1 MKFGKR
7 MRSLASK
14 EWADHYVDYKLLKKQ
29 IKRLTDDQNLTM
41 QATSDRFHALVTA
54 EMNKV
59 NKAHAFIFQQID
71 EQELRVLRHSLGSK
85 WVLSP
90 AKARSLLLDAIEIS
104 TKIDAFRRFVVL
116 NSLAI
121 VKITKKFDKATSSG
135 LQERVFE
142 ELPRQPFYA
151 GECMDRLCTDAIA
164 LIDRIMLC
172 VLPDGNFRMNESSLS
187 CPICLDS
194 AVKSPISLS
203 CGHIF
208 CWSCLSKA
216 AEHQFHSCPLCRKEQ
231 SIDPRDYEID
241 GLLKRFK
248 RAYAFVENGL
258 DERALASSPMRPI
271 LVEAFELLNE
281 YIAEVQAQYSNLTPR
296 RNAGA
301 SAATYSI
308 SPLKPAAESCKLMHQ
323 DQASAV
329 AVAISPVRLFA
340 KGDAVEVLYS
350 GHWFPGMVLDCNDSD
365 GNGTYSV
372 LWWVHNNS
380 QRFGQKTPRHQLREP
395 QQQQEQSYMLYDIAA
410 GAWETATQ
418 WALSPLKRLNSLSS
432 VGGRRGSCSSSSSSS
447 SSSS

>member
-14 EWADHYVDYKLLKKQ
+14 EWTEYYVDYKLLKKQ
-29 IKRLTDDQNLTM
+29 IKQLDDDGNLAKQTK
-41 QATSDRFHALVTA
+41 SDRFHALVTT
-54 EMNKV
+54 EMQKV

-71 EQELRVLRHSLGSK
+71 AQELRGLRNSLGNK

-90 AKARSLLLDAIEIS
+90 AKARSLLLDAIEVS
-104 TKIDAFRRFVVL
+104 SKIDAFRRFVVL

-121 VKITKKFDKATSSG
+121 VKITKKFDKVTSST
-135 LQERVFE
+135 LQEKVFE
-142 ELPRQPFYA
+142 ELPRQAFYA
-151 GECMDRLCTDAIA
+151 GQCMDRLCTDAIA

-172 VLPDGNFRMNESSLS
+172 VLPDGNFRMNESALS

-208 CWSCLSKA
+208 CWSCLSEA

-258 DERALASSPMRPI
+258 ERRALASSPMRPI
-271 LVEAFELLNE
+271 LAEAFELLNE
-281 YIAEVQAQYSNLTPR
+281 YIVEVQTQYSNLTPR
-296 RNAGA
+296 RNACA
-301 SAATYSI
+301 NSVATYSI
-308 SPLKPAAESCKLMHQ
+308 SPSKPDTEPCKHMHQ
-323 DQASAV
+323 DPASTFT
-329 AVAISPVRLFA
+329 PVHLFA

-350 GHWFPGMVLDCNDSD
+350 GLWYPGMVLDCNDTD

-380 QRFGQKTPRHQLREP
+380 QRFGQRTPRHQLREP
-395 QQQQEQSYMLYDIAA
+395 HQQQEQSFMLYDFAA
-410 GAWETATQ
+410 GAWEAATQ
-418 WALSPLKRLNSLSS
+418 WALSPLRRLNSLSS

-447 SSSS
+447 S

>member
-29 IKRLTDDQNLTM
+29 IKRLDDENLTM
-41 QATSDRFHALVTA
+41 QDKSDRFHALVTA
-54 EMNKV
+54 EMLKV
-59 NKAHAFIFQQID
+59 NKAHAFIFQQIN

-90 AKARSLLLDAIEIS
+90 AKARSLLLDVIEVS

-121 VKITKKFDKATSSG
+121 VKITKKFDKVTNSA
-135 LQERVFE
+135 LHEKVFE

-172 VLPDGNFRMNESSLS
+172 VLPDGNFRMNESALS
-187 CPICLDS
+187 CPICLDA

-258 DERALASSPMRPI
+258 DGRALASSPMRPI
-271 LVEAFELLNE
+271 LAEAFELLNE
-281 YIAEVQAQYSNLTPR
+281 CIAEVQAQYSNLTPR

-308 SPLKPAAESCKLMHQ
+308 SPSKSDTEPCKHLHEGQAATAAATAAITPMH
-323 DQASAV
+323 
-329 AVAISPVRLFA
+329 LFT

-350 GHWFPGMVLDCNDSD
+350 GHWYPGMVLDCNDSD

-380 QRFGQKTPRHQLREP
+380 QRFGQRTPRHQLREP
-395 QQQQEQSYMLYDIAA
+395 QERQEQSFMLYDFAA

-447 SSSS
+447 SS